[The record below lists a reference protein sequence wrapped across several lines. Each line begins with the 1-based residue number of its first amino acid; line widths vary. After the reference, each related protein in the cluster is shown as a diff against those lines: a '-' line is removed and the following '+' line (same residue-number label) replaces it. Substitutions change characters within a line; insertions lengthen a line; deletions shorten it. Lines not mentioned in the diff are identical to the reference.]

1 MNKKLRKIIKIIVII
16 AIFSFFINGNLY
28 AASTTV
34 SASSKTVNSGE
45 TFTIDVT
52 SSLGLTGW
60 TISLASNGGCTFV
73 SASGGEVN
81 GTSIF
86 GASLSPTT
94 SLASYTFKAPN
105 VEKDTT
111 YTISFSATGL
121 ADEQTNEVNGSSC
134 TATVTVKGTDTGSGS
149 GSESG
154 SNTGSGS
161 SSGSN
166 NNSGSGSNSG
176 SGNSGSS
183 SSSTPSFTEVNETV
197 YATGSVNVRQSW
209 STSSSVVGSLSEGQ
223 SVTRTGKGS
232 NGWSRVTF
240 NGSTAYVSSQYLT
253 TEKPEDKSKNSAL
266 KELTLL
272 QGTLT
277 PEFSKDITEYTV
289 QVGTDVTELQL
300 DAIPEDEKAKV
311 TVEGNTDLKDGE
323 NKVTI
328 TVTAEDES
336 ATVYTL
342 TVNKTDETKDVGPV
356 LSKLE
361 ISGATLSP
369 TFSPEVYSYS
379 VNVPIGTT
387 TLDITAEAEDEETTV
402 EITGNTDLKEGENLV
417 TIMVTKGEGE
427 EQQVTTYQI
436 TVNVGDLLATSGENS
451 SSSSGPNILVI
462 ICGIAAAIIVIA
474 IIALIVINRRNKMD
488 YDDDEDED
496 EDYANTTMLNQN
508 FNYADELK
516 ARRAEKAEEKKQSR
530 EDYLNSYKDI
540 ADNSTTENSN
550 ENDDNDDDTTDRKKR
565 RGRHF

>member
-1 MNKKLRKIIKIIVII
+1 MKLKRKIELILGIILLLIM
-16 AIFSFFINGNLY
+16 IFSVRVEAASASISASNTSVEVGTTVTINVNVTAASYNLY
-28 AASTTV
+28 VEGDGISRTSFVDFSQDAVNENFTESV
-34 SASSKTVNSGE
+34 SFTPE
-45 TFTIDVT
+45 TA
-52 SSLGLTGW
+52 G
-60 TISLASNGGCTFV
+60 
-73 SASGGEVN
+73 
-81 GTSIF
+81 
-86 GASLSPTT
+86 
-94 SLASYTFKAPN
+94 
-105 VEKDTT
+105 T
-111 YTISFSATGL
+111 YTINLTGTVV
-121 ADEQTNEVNGSSC
+121 DETQTEGDSVNKSV
-134 TATVTVKGTDTGSGS
+134 TITVKEKETSSGGGSDSGS
-149 GSESG
+149 GSNQGSSGNSG
-154 SNTGSGS
+154 SSSNSGSSGSSGS
-161 SSGSN
+161 SSGS
-166 NNSGSGSNSG
+166 SG
-176 SGNSGSS
+176 SGSS

-311 TVEGNTDLKDGE
+311 KVDGNTDLKDGE

-336 ATVYTL
+336 TTVYTL

-387 TLDITAEAEDEETTV
+387 SLDITAEAEDEETTV

-462 ICGIAAAIIVIA
+462 ICGIAAAIIVIS
-474 IIALIVINRRNKMD
+474 IITLIVINRRNKMY

-516 ARRAEKAEEKKQSR
+516 ARRAEKDEEKKQSR

>member
-1 MNKKLRKIIKIIVII
+1 MKLKRKIELILGIILLLIM
-16 AIFSFFINGNLY
+16 IFSVRVEAASVSISASNTSVEVGTTVTINVNVTAASYNLY
-28 AASTTV
+28 VEGDGISRTSFVDFSQDAVNENFTESV
-34 SASSKTVNSGE
+34 SFTPE
-45 TFTIDVT
+45 TA
-52 SSLGLTGW
+52 G
-60 TISLASNGGCTFV
+60 
-73 SASGGEVN
+73 
-81 GTSIF
+81 
-86 GASLSPTT
+86 
-94 SLASYTFKAPN
+94 
-105 VEKDTT
+105 T
-111 YTISFSATGL
+111 YTINLTGTVV
-121 ADEQTNEVNGSSC
+121 DETQTEGDSVNKSV
-134 TATVTVKGTDTGSGS
+134 TITVKEKETSG
-149 GSESG
+149 GG

-161 SSGSN
+161 NQGSSG
-166 NNSGSGSNSG
+166 NSGSSSNSG
-176 SGNSGSS
+176 SSGSSGSSSGSSGSGSS

-311 TVEGNTDLKDGE
+311 KVDGNTDLKDGE

-336 ATVYTL
+336 TTVYTL

-387 TLDITAEAEDEETTV
+387 TLDITAEAEDEETAV

-474 IIALIVINRRNKMD
+474 IITLIVINRRNKMD

>member
-1 MNKKLRKIIKIIVII
+1 MKLKRKIELILGIILLLIM
-16 AIFSFFINGNLY
+16 IFSVRVEAASVSISASNTSVEVGTTVTINVNVTAASYNLY
-28 AASTTV
+28 VEGDGISRTSFVDFSQDAVNENFTESV
-34 SASSKTVNSGE
+34 SFTPE
-45 TFTIDVT
+45 TA
-52 SSLGLTGW
+52 G
-60 TISLASNGGCTFV
+60 
-73 SASGGEVN
+73 
-81 GTSIF
+81 
-86 GASLSPTT
+86 
-94 SLASYTFKAPN
+94 
-105 VEKDTT
+105 T
-111 YTISFSATGL
+111 YTINLTGTVV
-121 ADEQTNEVNGSSC
+121 DETQTEGDSVNKSV
-134 TATVTVKGTDTGSGS
+134 TITVKEKETSG
-149 GSESG
+149 GG

-161 SSGSN
+161 NQGSSSGS
-166 NNSGSGSNSG
+166 SG
-176 SGNSGSS
+176 SGSS

-311 TVEGNTDLKDGE
+311 KVDGNTDLKDGE

-336 ATVYTL
+336 TTVYTL

-387 TLDITAEAEDEETTV
+387 SLDITAEAEDEDINV

-474 IIALIVINRRNKMD
+474 IVTLIVINRRNKMY

-516 ARRAEKAEEKKQSR
+516 ARRAEKDEEKKQSR

>member
-1 MNKKLRKIIKIIVII
+1 MKLKRKIELILGIILLLIM
-16 AIFSFFINGNLY
+16 IFSVRVEAASVSISASNTSVEVGTTVTINVNVTAASYNLY
-28 AASTTV
+28 VEGDGISRTSFVDFSQDAVNENFTESV
-34 SASSKTVNSGE
+34 SFTPE
-45 TFTIDVT
+45 TA
-52 SSLGLTGW
+52 G
-60 TISLASNGGCTFV
+60 
-73 SASGGEVN
+73 
-81 GTSIF
+81 
-86 GASLSPTT
+86 
-94 SLASYTFKAPN
+94 
-105 VEKDTT
+105 T
-111 YTISFSATGL
+111 YTINLTGTVV
-121 ADEQTNEVNGSSC
+121 DETQTEGDSVNKSV
-134 TATVTVKGTDTGSGS
+134 TITVKEKETSSGGGSDSGS
-149 GSESG
+149 GSNQGSSGNSG
-154 SNTGSGS
+154 SSSNSGSSGSSGS
-161 SSGSN
+161 SSGS
-166 NNSGSGSNSG
+166 SG
-176 SGNSGSS
+176 SGSS

-311 TVEGNTDLKDGE
+311 KVDGNTDLKDGE

-336 ATVYTL
+336 TTVYTL

-474 IIALIVINRRNKMD
+474 IITLIVINRRNKMD

-516 ARRAEKAEEKKQSR
+516 ARRAEKDEEKKQSR

>member
-1 MNKKLRKIIKIIVII
+1 MKLKRKIELILGIILLLIM
-16 AIFSFFINGNLY
+16 IFSVRVEAASVSISASNTSVEVGTTVTINVNVTAASYNLY
-28 AASTTV
+28 VEGDGISRTSFVDFSQDAVNENFTESV
-34 SASSKTVNSGE
+34 S
-45 TFTIDVT
+45 FTPVT
-52 SSLGLTGW
+52 AG
-60 TISLASNGGCTFV
+60 
-73 SASGGEVN
+73 
-81 GTSIF
+81 
-86 GASLSPTT
+86 
-94 SLASYTFKAPN
+94 
-105 VEKDTT
+105 T
-111 YTISFSATGL
+111 YTINLTGTVV
-121 ADEQTNEVNGSSC
+121 DETQTEGDSVIKSV
-134 TATVTVKGTDTGSGS
+134 TITVKEKETSG
-149 GSESG
+149 GG

-161 SSGSN
+161 NQGSSG
-166 NNSGSGSNSG
+166 NSGSSSNSG
-176 SGNSGSS
+176 SSGSSGSSSGSSGSGSS

-311 TVEGNTDLKDGE
+311 KVDGNTDLKDGE

-336 ATVYTL
+336 TTVYTL

-387 TLDITAEAEDEETTV
+387 SLDITAEAEDEETTV

-474 IIALIVINRRNKMD
+474 IVTLIVINRRNKMD
-488 YDDDEDED
+488 YEDDEDED

-516 ARRAEKAEEKKQSR
+516 ARRAEKDEEKKQSR

>member
-1 MNKKLRKIIKIIVII
+1 MKLKRKMELILGIILLLIM
-16 AIFSFFINGNLY
+16 IFSVRVEAASVSISASNTSVEVGTTVTINVNVTAASYNLY
-28 AASTTV
+28 VEGDGISRTSFVDFSQDAVNENFTESV
-34 SASSKTVNSGE
+34 SFTPE
-45 TFTIDVT
+45 TA
-52 SSLGLTGW
+52 G
-60 TISLASNGGCTFV
+60 
-73 SASGGEVN
+73 
-81 GTSIF
+81 
-86 GASLSPTT
+86 
-94 SLASYTFKAPN
+94 
-105 VEKDTT
+105 T
-111 YTISFSATGL
+111 YTINLTGTVV
-121 ADEQTNEVNGSSC
+121 DETQTEGDSVNKSV
-134 TATVTVKGTDTGSGS
+134 TITVKEKETSG
-149 GSESG
+149 GG

-161 SSGSN
+161 NQGSSG
-166 NNSGSGSNSG
+166 NSGSSSNSG
-176 SGNSGSS
+176 SSGSSGSSSGSSGSGSS

-311 TVEGNTDLKDGE
+311 KVDGNTDLKDGE

-336 ATVYTL
+336 TTVYTL

-387 TLDITAEAEDEETTV
+387 SLDITAEAEDEETTV

-462 ICGIAAAIIVIA
+462 ICGIAAAIIVIS
-474 IIALIVINRRNKMD
+474 IITLIVINRRNKMY

-516 ARRAEKAEEKKQSR
+516 ARREEKNEEKKQSR

-540 ADNSTTENSN
+540 ADNSTTENFN

>member
-1 MNKKLRKIIKIIVII
+1 MRKSLKMTLITILI
-16 AIFSFFINGNLY
+16 AIVMCMLNVPISK
-28 AASTTV
+28 AASSSITG
-34 SASSKTVNSGE
+34 SKTVTVGESVTISASVNAGAWNVVLSGNGQTKELVGQTAVQGNSSASTSI
-45 TFTIDVT
+45 TFTPDKAGTYTFTLSGDITDYEAEATETVNKTCTITVKEKET
-52 SSLGLTGW
+52 SS
-60 TISLASNGGCTFV
+60 GG
-73 SASGGEVN
+73 
-81 GTSIF
+81 
-86 GASLSPTT
+86 
-94 SLASYTFKAPN
+94 
-105 VEKDTT
+105 
-111 YTISFSATGL
+111 
-121 ADEQTNEVNGSSC
+121 GS
-134 TATVTVKGTDTGSGS
+134 DSGS
-149 GSESG
+149 GSNQGSSGNSG
-154 SNTGSGS
+154 SSSNSGSSGSSGS
-161 SSGSN
+161 SSGS
-166 NNSGSGSNSG
+166 SG
-176 SGNSGSS
+176 SGSS

-240 NGSTAYVSSQYLT
+240 NGSTAYVSSQYLN

-289 QVGTDVTELQL
+289 QVGIDVTELQL

-311 TVEGNTDLKDGE
+311 KVDGNTDLKDGE

-336 ATVYTL
+336 TTVYTL

-516 ARRAEKAEEKKQSR
+516 ARRAEKDEEKKQSR

>member
-1 MNKKLRKIIKIIVII
+1 MKLKRKIELILGIILLLIM
-16 AIFSFFINGNLY
+16 IFSVRVEAASVSISASNTSVEVGTTVTINVNVTAASYNLY
-28 AASTTV
+28 VEGDGISRTSFVDFSQDAVNENFTESV
-34 SASSKTVNSGE
+34 SFTPE
-45 TFTIDVT
+45 TA
-52 SSLGLTGW
+52 G
-60 TISLASNGGCTFV
+60 
-73 SASGGEVN
+73 
-81 GTSIF
+81 
-86 GASLSPTT
+86 
-94 SLASYTFKAPN
+94 
-105 VEKDTT
+105 T
-111 YTISFSATGL
+111 YTINLTGTVV
-121 ADEQTNEVNGSSC
+121 DETQTEGDSVNKSV
-134 TATVTVKGTDTGSGS
+134 TITVKEKETSG
-149 GSESG
+149 GG

-161 SSGSN
+161 NQGSSG
-166 NNSGSGSNSG
+166 NSGSSSNSG
-176 SGNSGSS
+176 SSGSSGSSSGSSGSGSS

-311 TVEGNTDLKDGE
+311 KVDGNTDLKDGE

-336 ATVYTL
+336 TTVYTL

-516 ARRAEKAEEKKQSR
+516 ARRAEKDEEKKQSR

-550 ENDDNDDDTTDRKKR
+550 ENDDDDDDTTDRKKR

>member
-1 MNKKLRKIIKIIVII
+1 MKLKRKIELILGIILLLIM
-16 AIFSFFINGNLY
+16 IFSVRVEAASVSISASNTSVEVGTTVTINVNVTAASYNLY
-28 AASTTV
+28 VEGDGISRTSFVDFSQDAVNENFTESV
-34 SASSKTVNSGE
+34 SFTPE
-45 TFTIDVT
+45 TA
-52 SSLGLTGW
+52 G
-60 TISLASNGGCTFV
+60 
-73 SASGGEVN
+73 
-81 GTSIF
+81 
-86 GASLSPTT
+86 
-94 SLASYTFKAPN
+94 
-105 VEKDTT
+105 T
-111 YTISFSATGL
+111 YTINLTGTVV
-121 ADEQTNEVNGSSC
+121 DETQTEGDSVNKSV
-134 TATVTVKGTDTGSGS
+134 TITVKEKETSSGGGSDSGS
-149 GSESG
+149 GSNQGSSGNSG
-154 SNTGSGS
+154 SSSNSGSSGSSGS
-161 SSGSN
+161 SSGS
-166 NNSGSGSNSG
+166 SG
-176 SGNSGSS
+176 SGSS

-232 NGWSRVTF
+232 NGWSRVKF

-277 PEFSKDITEYTV
+277 PEFSKDVTEYTV

-311 TVEGNTDLKDGE
+311 TVDGNTDLKDGE

-336 ATVYTL
+336 TTVYTL

-387 TLDITAEAEDEETTV
+387 TLDITAEAEDKETAV

>member
-161 SSGSN
+161 NSGSN

-183 SSSTPSFTEVNETV
+183 SSNTPSFTSVNETV
-197 YATGSVNVRQSW
+197 YSTGSVNVRQSW

-223 SVTRTGKGS
+223 SVTRTGIGS

-253 TEKPEDKSKNSAL
+253 TEKLEEKSKNSAL
-266 KELTLL
+266 KELSLL

-277 PEFSKDITEYTV
+277 PEFSKNVTEYSV
-289 QVGTDVTELQL
+289 QVGTGITELQL

-328 TVTAEDES
+328 TVTAEDGS
-336 ATVYTL
+336 KTTYTL
-342 TVNKTDETKDVGPV
+342 TVNKTDKETIG
-356 LSKLE
+356 LLLNKLE
-361 ISGATLSP
+361 IAGVTLTP
-369 TFSPEVYSYS
+369 TFTPEVYSYS
-379 VNVPIGTT
+379 ANVPTGTT
-387 TLDITAEAEDEETTV
+387 TLDITAVTDEEGATV
-402 EITGNTDLKEGENLV
+402 EITGNTDLKDGENLI
-417 TIMVTKGEGE
+417 TIMVKKGDGE
-427 EQQVTTYQI
+427 EQQITTYQI
-436 TVNVGDLLATSGENS
+436 NVNVGEQAAATTTEEN
-451 SSSSGPNILVI
+451 SGPNILII

-474 IIALIVINRRNKMD
+474 IITLIVISRRNRME

-496 EDYANTTMLNQN
+496 DYENTTILNQN

-516 ARRAEKAEEKKQSR
+516 ARKEEKNEEKKQSR
-530 EDYLNSYKDI
+530 EEYLNSYQDI
-540 ADNSTTENSN
+540 LGSNTDNATDE
-550 ENDDNDDDTTDRKKR
+550 ENDTERKKR
-565 RGRHF
+565 KGRHF

>member
-1 MNKKLRKIIKIIVII
+1 MKLKRKIELILGIILLLIM
-16 AIFSFFINGNLY
+16 IFSVRVEAASASISASNTSVEVGTTVTINVNVTAASYNLY
-28 AASTTV
+28 VEGDGISRTSFVDFSQDAVNENFTESV
-34 SASSKTVNSGE
+34 SFTPE
-45 TFTIDVT
+45 TA
-52 SSLGLTGW
+52 G
-60 TISLASNGGCTFV
+60 
-73 SASGGEVN
+73 
-81 GTSIF
+81 
-86 GASLSPTT
+86 
-94 SLASYTFKAPN
+94 
-105 VEKDTT
+105 T
-111 YTISFSATGL
+111 YTINLTGTVV
-121 ADEQTNEVNGSSC
+121 DETQTEGDSVNKSV
-134 TATVTVKGTDTGSGS
+134 TITVKEKETSSGGGSDSGS
-149 GSESG
+149 GSNQGSSGNSG
-154 SNTGSGS
+154 SSSNSGSSGSSGS
-161 SSGSN
+161 SSGS
-166 NNSGSGSNSG
+166 SG
-176 SGNSGSS
+176 SGSS

-311 TVEGNTDLKDGE
+311 KVDGNTDLKDGE

-336 ATVYTL
+336 TTVYTL

-387 TLDITAEAEDEETTV
+387 SLDITAEAEDEETTV

-474 IIALIVINRRNKMD
+474 IITLIVINRRNKMD
-488 YDDDEDED
+488 YEDDEDED

-516 ARRAEKAEEKKQSR
+516 ARRAEKDEEKKQSR

>member
-161 SSGSN
+161 NSGSN

-183 SSSTPSFTEVNETV
+183 SSNTPSFTSVNETV
-197 YATGSVNVRQSW
+197 YSTGSVNVRQSW

-223 SVTRTGKGS
+223 SVTRTGIGS

-253 TEKPEDKSKNSAL
+253 TEKLEEKSKNSAL
-266 KELTLL
+266 KELSLL

-277 PEFSKDITEYTV
+277 PEFSKNVTEYSV
-289 QVGTDVTELQL
+289 QVGTGITELQL

-328 TVTAEDES
+328 TVTAEDGS
-336 ATVYTL
+336 KTTYTL
-342 TVNKTDETKDVGPV
+342 TVNKTDKETIG
-356 LSKLE
+356 LLLNKLE
-361 ISGATLSP
+361 IAGVTLTP
-369 TFSPEVYSYS
+369 TFTPEVYSYS
-379 VNVPIGTT
+379 ANVPTGTT
-387 TLDITAEAEDEETTV
+387 TLDITAVTDEEGATV
-402 EITGNTDLKEGENLV
+402 EITGNTDLKDGENLI
-417 TIMVTKGEGE
+417 TIMVKKGDGE
-427 EQQVTTYQI
+427 EQQITTYQI
-436 TVNVGDLLATSGENS
+436 NVNVGEQAVATTTEK
-451 SSSSGPNILVI
+451 SSGPNILII

-474 IIALIVINRRNKMD
+474 IITLIVISRRNRME

-496 EDYANTTMLNQN
+496 DYENTTILNQN

-516 ARRAEKAEEKKQSR
+516 ARKEEKNEEKKQSR
-530 EDYLNSYKDI
+530 EEYLNSYQDI
-540 ADNSTTENSN
+540 LGSNTDNATDE
-550 ENDDNDDDTTDRKKR
+550 ENDTERKKR
-565 RGRHF
+565 KGRHF

>member
-1 MNKKLRKIIKIIVII
+1 MKLKRKIELILGIILLLIM
-16 AIFSFFINGNLY
+16 IFSVRVEAASVSISASNTSVEVGTTVTINVNVTAASYNLY
-28 AASTTV
+28 VEGDGISRTSFVDFSQDAVNENFTESV
-34 SASSKTVNSGE
+34 SFTPE
-45 TFTIDVT
+45 TA
-52 SSLGLTGW
+52 G
-60 TISLASNGGCTFV
+60 
-73 SASGGEVN
+73 
-81 GTSIF
+81 
-86 GASLSPTT
+86 
-94 SLASYTFKAPN
+94 
-105 VEKDTT
+105 T
-111 YTISFSATGL
+111 YTINLTGTVV
-121 ADEQTNEVNGSSC
+121 DETQTEGDSVNKSV
-134 TATVTVKGTDTGSGS
+134 TITVKEKETSSGGGSDSGS
-149 GSESG
+149 GSNQGSSGNSG
-154 SNTGSGS
+154 SSSNSGSSGSSGS
-161 SSGSN
+161 SSGS
-166 NNSGSGSNSG
+166 SG
-176 SGNSGSS
+176 SGSS

-311 TVEGNTDLKDGE
+311 KVDGNTDLKDGE

-336 ATVYTL
+336 TTVYTL

-474 IIALIVINRRNKMD
+474 IITLIVINRRNKMD

>member
-1 MNKKLRKIIKIIVII
+1 MKLKRKIELILGIILLLIM
-16 AIFSFFINGNLY
+16 IFSVRVEAASVSISASNTSVEVGTTVTINVNVTAASYNLY
-28 AASTTV
+28 VEGDGISRTSFVDFSQDAVNENFTESV
-34 SASSKTVNSGE
+34 SFTPE
-45 TFTIDVT
+45 TA
-52 SSLGLTGW
+52 G
-60 TISLASNGGCTFV
+60 
-73 SASGGEVN
+73 
-81 GTSIF
+81 
-86 GASLSPTT
+86 
-94 SLASYTFKAPN
+94 
-105 VEKDTT
+105 T
-111 YTISFSATGL
+111 YTINLTGTVV
-121 ADEQTNEVNGSSC
+121 DETQTEGDSVNKSV
-134 TATVTVKGTDTGSGS
+134 TITVKEKETSSGGGSDSGS
-149 GSESG
+149 GSNQGSSGNSG
-154 SNTGSGS
+154 SSSNSGSSGSSGS
-161 SSGSN
+161 SSGS
-166 NNSGSGSNSG
+166 SG
-176 SGNSGSS
+176 SGSS

-311 TVEGNTDLKDGE
+311 KVDGNTDLKDGE

-336 ATVYTL
+336 TTVYTL

-387 TLDITAEAEDEETTV
+387 SLDITAEAEDEETTV

-516 ARRAEKAEEKKQSR
+516 ARREEKNEEKKQSR
-530 EDYLNSYKDI
+530 EDGLNSYKDI

>member
-1 MNKKLRKIIKIIVII
+1 MKLKRKIELILGIILLLIM
-16 AIFSFFINGNLY
+16 IFSVRVEAASASISASNTSVEVGTTVTINVNVTAASYNLY
-28 AASTTV
+28 VEGDGISRTSFVDFSQDAVNENFTESV
-34 SASSKTVNSGE
+34 SFTPE
-45 TFTIDVT
+45 TA
-52 SSLGLTGW
+52 G
-60 TISLASNGGCTFV
+60 
-73 SASGGEVN
+73 
-81 GTSIF
+81 
-86 GASLSPTT
+86 
-94 SLASYTFKAPN
+94 
-105 VEKDTT
+105 T
-111 YTISFSATGL
+111 YTINLTGTVV
-121 ADEQTNEVNGSSC
+121 DETQTEGDSVNKSV
-134 TATVTVKGTDTGSGS
+134 TITVKEKETSG
-149 GSESG
+149 GG

-161 SSGSN
+161 NQGSSSGS
-166 NNSGSGSNSG
+166 SG
-176 SGNSGSS
+176 SGSS

-311 TVEGNTDLKDGE
+311 KVDGNTDLKDGE

-336 ATVYTL
+336 TTVYTL

-387 TLDITAEAEDEETTV
+387 SLDITAEAEDEETTV

-474 IIALIVINRRNKMD
+474 IVTLIVINRRNKMY

-516 ARRAEKAEEKKQSR
+516 ARREEKNEEKKQSR

-540 ADNSTTENSN
+540 ADNSTTENFN

>member
-1 MNKKLRKIIKIIVII
+1 MKLKRKIELILGIILLLIM
-16 AIFSFFINGNLY
+16 IFSVRVEAASASISASNTSVEVGTTVTINVNVTAASYNLY
-28 AASTTV
+28 VEGDGISRTSFVDFSQDAVNENFTESV
-34 SASSKTVNSGE
+34 SFTPE
-45 TFTIDVT
+45 TA
-52 SSLGLTGW
+52 G
-60 TISLASNGGCTFV
+60 
-73 SASGGEVN
+73 
-81 GTSIF
+81 
-86 GASLSPTT
+86 
-94 SLASYTFKAPN
+94 
-105 VEKDTT
+105 T
-111 YTISFSATGL
+111 YTINLTGTVV
-121 ADEQTNEVNGSSC
+121 DETQTEGDSVNKSV
-134 TATVTVKGTDTGSGS
+134 TITVKEKETSSGGGSDSGS
-149 GSESG
+149 GS
-154 SNTGSGS
+154 NQGS
-161 SSGSN
+161 SSGS
-166 NNSGSGSNSG
+166 SG
-176 SGNSGSS
+176 SGSS

-311 TVEGNTDLKDGE
+311 KVDGNTDLKDGE

-336 ATVYTL
+336 TTVYTL

-387 TLDITAEAEDEETTV
+387 SLDITAEAEDEETTV

-462 ICGIAAAIIVIA
+462 ICGIAAAIIVIS
-474 IIALIVINRRNKMD
+474 IITLIVINRRNKMY

-516 ARRAEKAEEKKQSR
+516 ARREEKNEEKKQSR

-540 ADNSTTENSN
+540 ADNSTTENFN

>member
-1 MNKKLRKIIKIIVII
+1 MKLKRKIELILGIILLLIM
-16 AIFSFFINGNLY
+16 IFSVRVEAASVSISASNTSVEVGTTVTINVNVTAASYNLY
-28 AASTTV
+28 VEGDGISRTSFVDFSQDAVNENFTESV
-34 SASSKTVNSGE
+34 SFTPE
-45 TFTIDVT
+45 TA
-52 SSLGLTGW
+52 G
-60 TISLASNGGCTFV
+60 
-73 SASGGEVN
+73 
-81 GTSIF
+81 
-86 GASLSPTT
+86 
-94 SLASYTFKAPN
+94 
-105 VEKDTT
+105 T
-111 YTISFSATGL
+111 YTINLTGTVV
-121 ADEQTNEVNGSSC
+121 DETQTEGDSVNKSV
-134 TATVTVKGTDTGSGS
+134 TITVKEKETSSGGGSDSGS
-149 GSESG
+149 GSNQGSSGNSG
-154 SNTGSGS
+154 SSSNSGSSGSSGS
-161 SSGSN
+161 SSGS
-166 NNSGSGSNSG
+166 SG
-176 SGNSGSS
+176 SGSS

-311 TVEGNTDLKDGE
+311 KVDGNTDLKDGE

-336 ATVYTL
+336 TTVYTL

-387 TLDITAEAEDEETTV
+387 SLDITAEAEDEETTV

-462 ICGIAAAIIVIA
+462 ICGIAAAIIVIS
-474 IIALIVINRRNKMD
+474 IITLIVINRRNKMY

-516 ARRAEKAEEKKQSR
+516 ARREEKNEEKKQSR

-540 ADNSTTENSN
+540 ADNSTTENFN

>member
-1 MNKKLRKIIKIIVII
+1 MKLKRKIELILGIILLLIM
-16 AIFSFFINGNLY
+16 IFSVRVEAASVSISASNTSVEVGTTVTINVNVTAASYNLY
-28 AASTTV
+28 VEGDGISRTSFVDFSQDAVNENFTESV
-34 SASSKTVNSGE
+34 SFIPE
-45 TFTIDVT
+45 TA
-52 SSLGLTGW
+52 G
-60 TISLASNGGCTFV
+60 
-73 SASGGEVN
+73 
-81 GTSIF
+81 
-86 GASLSPTT
+86 
-94 SLASYTFKAPN
+94 
-105 VEKDTT
+105 T
-111 YTISFSATGL
+111 YTINLTGTVV
-121 ADEQTNEVNGSSC
+121 DETQTEGDSVNKSV
-134 TATVTVKGTDTGSGS
+134 TITVKEKETSG
-149 GSESG
+149 GG

-161 SSGSN
+161 NQGSSSGS
-166 NNSGSGSNSG
+166 SG
-176 SGNSGSS
+176 SGSS

-311 TVEGNTDLKDGE
+311 KVDGNTDLKDGE

-336 ATVYTL
+336 TTVYTL

-387 TLDITAEAEDEETTV
+387 SLDITAEAEDEETTV

-462 ICGIAAAIIVIA
+462 ICGIAAAIIVIS
-474 IIALIVINRRNKMD
+474 IITLIVINRRNKMY

-516 ARRAEKAEEKKQSR
+516 ARREEKNEEKKQSR

-540 ADNSTTENSN
+540 ADNSTTENFN

>member
-1 MNKKLRKIIKIIVII
+1 MKLKRKIELILGIILLLIM
-16 AIFSFFINGNLY
+16 IFSVRVEAASASISASNTSVEVGTTVTINVNVTAASYNLY
-28 AASTTV
+28 VEGDGISRTSFVDFSQDAVNENFTESV
-34 SASSKTVNSGE
+34 SFTPE
-45 TFTIDVT
+45 TA
-52 SSLGLTGW
+52 G
-60 TISLASNGGCTFV
+60 
-73 SASGGEVN
+73 
-81 GTSIF
+81 
-86 GASLSPTT
+86 
-94 SLASYTFKAPN
+94 
-105 VEKDTT
+105 T
-111 YTISFSATGL
+111 YTINLTGTVV
-121 ADEQTNEVNGSSC
+121 DETQTEGDSVNKSV
-134 TATVTVKGTDTGSGS
+134 TITVKEKETSSGGGSDSGS
-149 GSESG
+149 GSNQGSSGNSG
-154 SNTGSGS
+154 SSSNSGSSGSSGS
-161 SSGSN
+161 SSGS
-166 NNSGSGSNSG
+166 SG
-176 SGNSGSS
+176 SGSS

-311 TVEGNTDLKDGE
+311 KVDGNTDLKDGE

-336 ATVYTL
+336 TTVYTL

-387 TLDITAEAEDEETTV
+387 SLDITAEAEDEETTV

-474 IIALIVINRRNKMD
+474 IVTLIVINRRNKMD
-488 YDDDEDED
+488 YEDDEDED

-516 ARRAEKAEEKKQSR
+516 ARRAEKDEEKKQSR

>member
-1 MNKKLRKIIKIIVII
+1 MKLKRKIELILGIILLLIM
-16 AIFSFFINGNLY
+16 IFSVRVEAASVSISASNTSVEVGTTVTINVNVTAASYNLY
-28 AASTTV
+28 VEGDGISRTSFVDFSQDAVNENFTESV
-34 SASSKTVNSGE
+34 SFTPE
-45 TFTIDVT
+45 TA
-52 SSLGLTGW
+52 G
-60 TISLASNGGCTFV
+60 
-73 SASGGEVN
+73 
-81 GTSIF
+81 
-86 GASLSPTT
+86 
-94 SLASYTFKAPN
+94 
-105 VEKDTT
+105 T
-111 YTISFSATGL
+111 YTINLTGTVV
-121 ADEQTNEVNGSSC
+121 DETQTEGDSVNKSV
-134 TATVTVKGTDTGSGS
+134 TITVKEKETSG
-149 GSESG
+149 GG

-161 SSGSN
+161 NQGSSG
-166 NNSGSGSNSG
+166 NSGSSSNSG
-176 SGNSGSS
+176 SSGSSGSSSGSSGSGSS

-311 TVEGNTDLKDGE
+311 KVDGNTDLKDGE

-336 ATVYTL
+336 TTVYTL

-387 TLDITAEAEDEETTV
+387 SLDITAEAEDEETTV

-474 IIALIVINRRNKMD
+474 IVTLIVINRRNKMD

-516 ARRAEKAEEKKQSR
+516 ARRAEKDEEKKQSR

>member
-161 SSGSN
+161 NSGSN

-183 SSSTPSFTEVNETV
+183 SSNTPSFTSVNETV
-197 YATGSVNVRQSW
+197 YSTGSVNVRQSW

-223 SVTRTGKGS
+223 SVTRTGIGS

-253 TEKPEDKSKNSAL
+253 TEKLEEKSKDSAL
-266 KELTLL
+266 KELSLL

-277 PEFSKDITEYTV
+277 PEFSKNVTEYSV
-289 QVGTDVTELQL
+289 QVGTGITELQL

-328 TVTAEDES
+328 TVTAEDGS
-336 ATVYTL
+336 KTTYTL
-342 TVNKTDETKDVGPV
+342 TVNKTDKETIG
-356 LSKLE
+356 LLLNKLE
-361 ISGATLSP
+361 IAGVTLTP
-369 TFSPEVYSYS
+369 TFTPEVYSYS
-379 VNVPIGTT
+379 ANVPTGTT
-387 TLDITAEAEDEETTV
+387 TLDITAVTDEEGATV
-402 EITGNTDLKEGENLV
+402 EITGNTDLKDGENLI
-417 TIMVTKGEGE
+417 TIMVKKGDGE
-427 EQQVTTYQI
+427 EQQITTYQI
-436 TVNVGDLLATSGENS
+436 NVNVGEQAAATTTEEN
-451 SSSSGPNILVI
+451 SGPNILII

-474 IIALIVINRRNKMD
+474 IITLIVISRRNRME

-496 EDYANTTMLNQN
+496 DYENTTILNQN

-516 ARRAEKAEEKKQSR
+516 ARKEEKNEEKKQSR
-530 EDYLNSYKDI
+530 EEYLNSYQDI
-540 ADNSTTENSN
+540 LGSNTDNATDE
-550 ENDDNDDDTTDRKKR
+550 ENDTERKKR
-565 RGRHF
+565 KGRHF